1 MISAGLQKGID
12 GGTYFIETSPLI
24 YSVNQW
30 TGFYMIGT
38 LVVIELQGLVW
49 METKVERGVGFV
61 FFIMKVLF
69 SLLN

>member
-1 MISAGLQKGID
+1 MTSAGLQKGID

-38 LVVIELQGLVW
+38 LVVIELQGLV
-49 METKVERGVGFV
+49 
-61 FFIMKVLF
+61 
-69 SLLN
+69 